1 MKKLL
6 ILVLVLSTLVGCNSI
21 PDKSIFEP
29 LTAKELNSAMQ
40 QETIFGEWYDSFV
53 EDIGREMD
61 DLSPSEIAKYSDI
74 TYRRL
79 FKYMRYECNLFDRS
93 FINAVYDKC
102 DQKFG
107 KNTIDTEN
115 LSDEQLDLL
124 NEQYFDCFDNLL
136 DQERE
141 NHLQKFDL
149 LIFEFTNKVSFED
162 LQTVY
167 LDKFF
172 ELGGDWELYDEF
184 NGDYNK
190 LIEYVNNGG
199 N

>member
-6 ILVLVLSTLVGCNSI
+6 ILVFVLSTLVGCTSI

-40 QETIFGEWYDSFV
+40 QEPIFGEWYDSFV
-53 EDIGREMD
+53 EDIGREID
-61 DLSPSEIAKYSDI
+61 NLSPSEIAKYSNI

-79 FKYMRYECNLFDRS
+79 FKYLRYECNLFDRS
-93 FINAVYDKC
+93 FIKAIFDKC
-102 DQKFG
+102 DQKMG
-107 KNTIDTEN
+107 RDTIDTEN
-115 LSDEQLDLL
+115 LSEEQLDLL
-124 NEQYFDCFDNLL
+124 NEQYFDCVDK
-136 DQERE
+136 ERE
-141 NHLQKFDL
+141 NRLKKFDL
-149 LIFEFTNKVSFED
+149 LIFEFTNKVSFEA
-162 LQTVY
+162 LQTIY
-167 LDKFF
+167 LEKFF

-199 N
+199 Y

>member
-6 ILVLVLSTLVGCNSI
+6 ILVFVLSTLVGCTSI

-40 QETIFGEWYDSFV
+40 QEPIFGEWYDSFV
-53 EDIGREMD
+53 EDIGREID
-61 DLSPSEIAKYSDI
+61 NLSPSEIAKYSNI

-93 FINAVYDKC
+93 FIKAIFDKC
-102 DQKFG
+102 DQKMG
-107 KNTIDTEN
+107 RDTIDTEN
-115 LSDEQLDLL
+115 LSEEQLDLL
-124 NEQYFDCFDNLL
+124 NEQYFDCVDK
-136 DQERE
+136 ERE
-141 NHLQKFDL
+141 NRLKKFDL
-149 LIFEFTNKVSFED
+149 LIFEFTNKVSFEA

-167 LDKFF
+167 LEKFF

-184 NGDYNK
+184 NGHYNK

-199 N
+199 Y

>member
-6 ILVLVLSTLVGCNSI
+6 ILVFVLSTLVGCTSI

-40 QETIFGEWYDSFV
+40 QEPIFGEWYDSFV
-53 EDIGREMD
+53 EDIGREID

-79 FKYMRYECNLFDRS
+79 FKYMKCEYDLTLNNSRFDT
-93 FINAVYDKC
+93 NVKNQYK
-102 DQKFG
+102 QQFG
-107 KNTIDTEN
+107 IDSIEGK
-115 LSDEQLDLL
+115 EQW
-124 NEQYFDCFDNLL
+124 ESYFTFY

-141 NHLQKFDL
+141 KRLKNFDHLVL
-149 LIFEFTNKVSFED
+149 EFTYDVYFENLVD
-162 LQTVY
+162 LCT
-167 LDKFF
+167 DKLIEIDGSIDRLF
-172 ELGGDWELYDEF
+172 YEF

-190 LIEYVNNGG
+190 LIEYVNKGG

>member
-6 ILVLVLSTLVGCNSI
+6 ILVFVLSTLVGCTSI

-40 QETIFGEWYDSFV
+40 QEPIFGEWYDSFV
-53 EDIGREMD
+53 EDIGREID
-61 DLSPSEIAKYSDI
+61 NLSPSEIAKYSNI

-93 FINAVYDKC
+93 FIKAIFDKC
-102 DQKFG
+102 DQKMG
-107 KNTIDTEN
+107 RDTIDTEN
-115 LSDEQLDLL
+115 LSEEQLDLL
-124 NEQYFDCFDNLL
+124 NEQYFDCVDE
-136 DQERE
+136 ERE
-141 NHLQKFDL
+141 NRLKKFDL
-149 LIFEFTNKVSFED
+149 LIFEFTNKVSFEA

-167 LDKFF
+167 LEKFF

-199 N
+199 Y

>member
-1 MKKLL
+1 MRNVCIMKKLL
-6 ILVLVLSTLVGCNSI
+6 ILVFVLSTLVGCNSI
-21 PDKSIFEP
+21 PNKSVFEP

-40 QETIFGEWYDSFV
+40 QEPIFGEWYDRFV
-53 EDIGREMD
+53 EDIGREID

-79 FKYMRYECNLFDRS
+79 FKYMRYECNLSDRS
-93 FINAVYDKC
+93 FYDKC
-102 DQKFG
+102 KQKMG
-107 KNTIDTEN
+107 IDTIDIEN
-115 LSDEQLDLL
+115 LSEEQLDLL
-124 NEQYFDCFDNLL
+124 DEQYFDYV

-141 NHLQKFDL
+141 NRLKKFDL
-149 LIFEFTNKVSFED
+149 LIFEFTNKVYFEV

-167 LDKFF
+167 WEKFV
-172 ELGGDWELYDEF
+172 ELGGDGVLYYEF

-190 LIEYVNNGG
+190 LIEYVNKGG

>member
-6 ILVLVLSTLVGCNSI
+6 ILVFVLSTLVGCTSI

-40 QETIFGEWYDSFV
+40 QEPIFGEWYDSFV
-53 EDIGREMD
+53 EDIGREID

-93 FINAVYDKC
+93 FIKAIFDKC
-102 DQKFG
+102 DQKMG
-107 KNTIDTEN
+107 RDTIDTEN
-115 LSDEQLDLL
+115 LSEEQLDLL
-124 NEQYFDCFDNLL
+124 NEQYFDCVDK
-136 DQERE
+136 ERE
-141 NHLQKFDL
+141 NRLKKFDL
-149 LIFEFTNKVSFED
+149 LIFEFTNKVSFEA

-167 LDKFF
+167 LEKFF

-190 LIEYVNNGG
+190 LIEYVNKGG

>member
-124 NEQYFDCFDNLL
+124 NEQYFDYADSLF
-136 DQERE
+136 DQERRSR
-141 NHLQKFDL
+141 LKKFDL
-149 LIFEFTNKVSFED
+149 LIFEFTNKVSFEH
-162 LQTVY
+162 LQVVY
-167 LDKFF
+167 FEKFF
-172 ELGGDWELYDEF
+172 ELSGDWELFYEF

-190 LIEYVNNGG
+190 LIEYVNKGG